1 MDGIPGLVFYLQA
14 IEDELRRIVTAPA
27 GPAQPMYQMMQYHL
41 GWVDRDL
48 QPVASRR
55 GKRVR
60 PLMCLLACHA
70 VADSWE
76 EALPVAA
83 AIELIHNFTLIHDDI
98 QDNSL
103 QRHGRDTVWHVWG
116 LAQGIN
122 TGDAMWALAQA
133 AVHRLQ
139 DQGRPPETVLAVMR
153 LLSESCLALCA
164 GQHLDL
170 TYESLG
176 IVSLDDYVA
185 MIRGKTAAL
194 LGAACAAGALVGEA
208 DTRVVELY
216 RAFSTHI
223 GLAYQM
229 VDDLLGIWG
238 DEDATGKPVGD
249 DILARKKSLPI
260 VHALNW
266 ERSQGRDDLYELY
279 QREQLRERHVAQV
292 QRILAEAGS
301 EAYTQQLAE
310 EHLNRAARALT
321 AISIEHPAQ
330 DSLAALAFALGR
342 RSA

>member
-1 MDGIPGLVFYLQA
+1 MDSIPGLVFYLQA
-14 IEDELRRIVTAPA
+14 IEDELKRIVTALD
-27 GPAQPMYQMMQYHL
+27 GPSKPMYQMMQYHL
-41 GWVDRDL
+41 GWLDRHL
-48 QPVASRR
+48 QPAVVRH

-70 VADSWE
+70 TADSWE
-76 EALPVAA
+76 KALPVAA

-103 QRHGRDTVWHVWG
+103 KRHGRDTVWHVWG

-133 AVHRLQ
+133 AVHRLS
-139 DQGRPPETVLAVMR
+139 DQRQPPETVLAVLR

-176 IVSLDDYVA
+176 MVRLDDYVE

-194 LGAACAAGALVGEA
+194 LGATCAAGAIVGGAEPRA
-208 DTRVVELY
+208 VELY
-216 RAFSTHI
+216 RTFGTHI

-229 VDDLLGIWG
+229 VDDVLGIWG
-238 DEDATGKPVGD
+238 DPETTGKPVGD

-266 ERSQGRDDLYELY
+266 EKNQGRDELYELY
-279 QREQLRERHVAQV
+279 QREQLRERHIAQV
-292 QRILAEAGS
+292 QTILAEAGS
-301 EAYTQQLAE
+301 EAFTQQLAE
-310 EHLNRAARALT
+310 EHLTRAARALA
-321 AISIEHPAQ
+321 AIGIDHPAQ
-330 DSLAALAFALGR
+330 DSLAALAFSMGR